1 MGDMLVRPAA
11 QLNKRPGGSF
21 MEESESKTEPET
33 KTDGR
38 VLLKWFVS
46 RLDTIK
52 TETLQPN

>member
-1 MGDMLVRPAA
+1 MVRPAA
-11 QLNKRPGGSF
+11 QLNKHPGGSF